1 MTENTY
7 KAIYIARC
15 ILCTNFTNK
24 IQEALI
30 DANPYIC
37 KFAKEKALLST
48 PLNLLY
54 KMSLDSELEISKDW
68 TYGYGNP
75 YCVLVKLSM
84 KVLDQTTVC
93 IIVFANNLVMLVGGC
108 HENDIYFMVEASS
121 GHLTFVESP
130 DNCLNG
136 ETQEFKAIFL
146 KKKNQKKR
154 IIIRESCESKNKK
167 LKI

>member
-15 ILCTNFTNK
+15 ILCTNFTDR
-24 IQEALI
+24 IQDALI
-30 DANPYIC
+30 DSAPYIR
-37 KFAKEKALLST
+37 KFTKDRNSFT
-48 PLNLLY
+48 PSNLLY
-54 KMSLDSELEISKDW
+54 TMSLDSELETSKDW
-68 TYGYGNP
+68 VYGHGNP
-75 YCVLVKLSM
+75 YCILVKLSM
-84 KVLDQTTVC
+84 KVMEQTTIC
-93 IIVFANNLVMLVGGC
+93 IIIFSNNLVMLVGGC

-146 KKKNQKKR
+146 KKKIQKKS